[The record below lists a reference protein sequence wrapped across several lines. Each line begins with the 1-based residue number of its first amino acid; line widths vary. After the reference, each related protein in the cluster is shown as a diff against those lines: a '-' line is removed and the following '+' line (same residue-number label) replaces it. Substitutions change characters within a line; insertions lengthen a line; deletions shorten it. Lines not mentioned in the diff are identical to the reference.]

1 MHNLHRKCEVLKQL
15 INEVFEICM
24 KHIIESK
31 LDFYCVG
38 HLCAVAAFW
47 NILMDFCDKEIW
59 PAMWYNY
66 PKSQCC
72 IFC

>member
-15 INEVFEICM
+15 VNEVFEICM

-31 LDFYCVG
+31 LDFYCAG

-47 NILMDFCDKEIW
+47 NIFNGFL
-59 PAMWYNY
+59 
-66 PKSQCC
+66 
-72 IFC
+72 